1 MFAGGWKL
9 LPNSD
14 DCANFIFLQIINLSL
29 NLKHWQSDKLTTG
42 IIRRKVSFTPLSPL
56 SLSVAGHRA
65 HHRYPQTFS
74 CHLLHCQVCPT
85 SGGWGADSVWSAHL
99 HCPVILFNHI
109 TNSHLG
115 DKFPHHAPEPQ
126 HSSALI
132 IAWSSAE
139 KTRALDLSLV
149 KVGEG
154 VNESLRSTIFEATKF
169 PILTLWVE
177 KVIWI
182 AKG

>member
-42 IIRRKVSFTPLSPL
+42 IIRRKVIFTPLSPL

-74 CHLLHCQVCPT
+74 CHLLHCQICPT
-85 SGGWGADSVWSAHL
+85 SGDWRGT

-115 DKFPHHAPEPQ
+115 DKFPSRTRAPAQQP
-126 HSSALI
+126 SSARI
-132 IAWSSAE
+132 IGWSSAE
-139 KTRALDLSLV
+139 LG
-149 KVGEG
+149 GENQSSG
-154 VNESLRSTIFEATKF
+154 AESSEGWRRRQRNFAEHN
-169 PILTLWVE
+169 
-177 KVIWI
+177 IW
-182 AKG
+182 G

>member
-42 IIRRKVSFTPLSPL
+42 IIRRKVIFTPLSPL

-74 CHLLHCQVCPT
+74 CHLLHCQICPT
-85 SGGWGADSVWSAHL
+85 SGDWRGLTALSSCLIISQTPISVTS
-99 HCPVILFNHI
+99 
-109 TNSHLG
+109 S
-115 DKFPHHAPEPQ
+115 HHAPERQPSSPAAPG
-126 HSSALI
+126 SSADPPLS
-132 IAWSSAE
+132 WAE
-139 KTRALDLSLV
+139 KTRALEPSLV

-154 VNESLRSTIFEATKF
+154 VNEILRSTIFEARYQVSDF
-169 PILTLWVE
+169 NTLSREGDLVS
-177 KVIWI
+177 
-182 AKG
+182 

>member
-85 SGGWGADSVWSAHL
+85 SGGWGADSLTSTAL
-99 HCPVILFNHI
+99 
-109 TNSHLG
+109 
-115 DKFPHHAPEPQ
+115 
-126 HSSALI
+126 SSCLI
-132 IAWSSAE
+132 ISQTHTSVTSFPITHPSPSTAAPWSSPDPPRRKPELWIRVWWRLA
-139 KTRALDLSLV
+139 KASTKVCGAQYLRLLSF
-149 KVGEG
+149 
-154 VNESLRSTIFEATKF
+154 RF
-169 PILTLWVE
+169 
-177 KVIWI
+177 
-182 AKG
+182 

>member
-85 SGGWGADSVWSAHL
+85 SGGWGADSLTSTAL
-99 HCPVILFNHI
+99 SSCLILSQTHI
-109 TNSHLG
+109 SVTS
-115 DKFPHHAPEPQ
+115 FPITHPSPSTAAPR
-126 HSSALI
+126 
-132 IAWSSAE
+132 SSAE
-139 KTRALDLSLV
+139 KTRALDPSLV